1 MSDRPSVP
9 FVDLSVQHRSIE
21 AELTK
26 AMTGVMD
33 RSQFILGAEVEAFER
48 EFAAYC
54 GASHCIGVG
63 NGTDALFLALK
74 ACGIGPG
81 DEVIT
86 ASHSFVSTG
95 LTISWTGATPVFVE
109 VDPATYTLDPAA
121 VAKGITAKTRAIVPV
136 HLYGQCADMDP
147 ILALARE
154 RKLLVIEDAAQAHGS
169 TYGKKKAGS
178 IGDVACFSFYPSKNL
193 GAVGDAGAVVTSNA
207 DLAAKL
213 QMLHNYGQAKRYHHV
228 SVGYN
233 SRLDELQAAVLRVKL
248 RHLDKWNAMR
258 VRVAKRYI
266 KSLDGRFVKPETAN
280 GRNHIYH
287 LFVIR
292 SGQRDALQAHFAKDG
307 IQTQVH
313 YPVPIHQQA
322 VFRELAHRDGA
333 LAFTEKAATEVLSLP
348 MFPTISDEQ
357 VARVLD
363 SANRFGR

>member
-1 MSDRPSVP
+1 MSERPAVP

-21 AELTK
+21 TELSK
-26 AMTGVMD
+26 AMAGVMD
-33 RSQFILGAEVEAFER
+33 RSQFILGKEVEAFER

-74 ACGIGPG
+74 ACGIGAG

-109 VDPATYTLDPAA
+109 VDPATYTLDPTEVEKA
-121 VAKGITAKTRAIVPV
+121 TTPKTRAIVPV
-136 HLYGQCADMDP
+136 HLYGQCAEMEP
-147 ILALARE
+147 LLKLARE
-154 RKLLVIEDAAQAHGS
+154 RNLFVIEDAAQAHGS
-169 TYGKKKAGS
+169 TYGRKKAGS
-178 IGDVACFSFYPSKNL
+178 LGDAACFSFYPSKNL
-193 GAVGDAGAVVTSNA
+193 GAIGDAGAVVTSNP

-213 QMLHNYGQAKRYHHV
+213 QKLHNYGQAKRYHHV

-248 RHLDKWNAMR
+248 RHLDEWNAMR

-266 KSLDGRFVKPETAN
+266 KSLDSRFVKPQTGK

-292 SGQRDALQAHFAKDG
+292 SGARDALMAHLAKDG
-307 IQTQVH
+307 IQAQVH

-322 VFRELAHRDGA
+322 VFRELPHRNGD
-333 LAFTEKAATEVLSLP
+333 LSFTEKCATEVLS
-348 MFPTISDEQ
+348 I
-357 VARVLD
+357 
-363 SANRFGR
+363 GRAHV